1 MNLSWPKNRCGK
13 QLRLCAVLFCAA
25 VWVLP
30 AACAQ
35 QKPSA
40 SLRSVLAQMDAA
52 AKNFR
57 SAQADFEWDQ
67 YERVVDNTDV
77 QTGTIDFLR
86 QNGATEMAAHVKQF
100 NGQPDAKEVVYKGGV
115 LEFYQPAIDQMTV
128 LHAGKNQERFES
140 FLTLGFG
147 GSGSAMEASWQITEQ
162 GTETIDGVQT
172 VKLDLVG
179 KQASV
184 RSMFTHIT
192 VWIDP
197 ARALSL
203 KQQFFEPSGDMRTA
217 FYRNIRYNKRVAAS
231 AFHIKTDAKTSTV
244 QK

>member
-1 MNLSWPKNRCGK
+1 MNFASPTNRLGR
-13 QLRLCAVLFCAA
+13 QLRAGLLLLCAACWAH
-25 VWVLP
+25 P
-30 AACAQ
+30 AARAE
-35 QKPSA
+35 QKSPA
-40 SLRSVLAQMDAA
+40 ALRAVLAQMDVA

-67 YERVVDNTDV
+67 YERVVDNTDT

-86 QNGATEMAAHVKQF
+86 QGGATEMAAHVKQF
-100 NGQPDAKEVVYKGGV
+100 NGQPDAKEVVYNGGV

-147 GSGSAMEASWQITEQ
+147 GSGSAMEKSWEITDQ
-162 GTETIDGVQT
+162 GVETIDGVQT

-197 ARALSL
+197 ARAISL
-203 KQQFFEPSGDMRTA
+203 KQQFFEPSGDVRTA
-217 FYRNIRYNKRVAAS
+217 FYRNIRYNKRIAAS
-231 AFHIKTDAKTSTV
+231 AFRIKTDAKTSTV

>member
-1 MNLSWPKNRCGK
+1 MNLSWVENRCGK
-13 QLRLCAVLFCAA
+13 QLRLCAVLLCAA
-25 VWVLP
+25 SWMLP

-35 QKPSA
+35 QQSSA
-40 SLRSVLAQMDAA
+40 SLRSVLVQIDAA

-67 YERVVDNTDV
+67 YERVVDNTDI

-86 QNGATEMAAHVKQF
+86 NGDTTEMAAHVKKF
-100 NGQPDAKEVVYKGGV
+100 NGQPDAKEVVYKDGV

-128 LHAGKNQERFES
+128 LHAGKNQARFES

-147 GSGSAMEASWQITEQ
+147 GSGSALEKNWEITDQ
-162 GTETIDGVQT
+162 GRETIDGVQT
-172 VKLDLVG
+172 IKLDLVG

-192 VWIDP
+192 VWMDP
-197 ARALSL
+197 TRALSL
-203 KQQFFEPSGDMRTA
+203 KQQFFEPSGDVRTA
-217 FYRNIRYNKRVAAS
+217 FYRNIRYNKRVPAS
-231 AFHIKTDAKTSTV
+231 AFHIKTDAKTNTV

>member
-1 MNLSWPKNRCGK
+1 MNRSWLQDRRGK
-13 QLRLCAVLFCAA
+13 QLRLCVALFCTA

-100 NGQPDAKEVVYKGGV
+100 NGQPDAKEVVYKDGV

-147 GSGSAMEASWQITEQ
+147 GSGSALQTSWEITEQ
-162 GTETIDGVQT
+162 GTETIDGVPT

-217 FYRNIRYNKRVAAS
+217 YYRNIRYNKRVPAS
-231 AFHIKTDAKTSTV
+231 VFHIKTDAKTNTV

>member
-1 MNLSWPKNRCGK
+1 MNFYPSKNLLGN
-13 QLRLCAVLFCAA
+13 RLCAGLLAGALCC
-25 VWVLP
+25 LP
-30 AACAQ
+30 TAHAQ
-35 QKPSA
+35 QKPNA
-40 SLRSVLAQMDAA
+40 ALHSVLAQMDAA
-52 AKNFR
+52 AQNFR
-57 SAQADFEWDQ
+57 SAQADFQWDQ
-67 YERVVDNTDV
+67 YERVVDNTDT

-86 QNGATEMAAHVKQF
+86 SGETTEMAAHVKQF
-100 NGQPDAKEVVYKGGV
+100 NGQPDAKEVVYKDGV

-128 LHAGKNQERFES
+128 LHAGKNQQRFES

-147 GSGSAMEASWQITEQ
+147 GSGSALEKSWEISDQ
-162 GTETIDGVQT
+162 GKEVIDGVQT

-197 ARALSL
+197 ARAISL
-203 KQQFFEPSGDMRTA
+203 KQQFFEPSGDVRTA

-231 AFHIKTDAKTSTV
+231 VFRIKTGAKTNIV

>member
-1 MNLSWPKNRCGK
+1 MNLDLQKNRLGK
-13 QLRLCAVLFCAA
+13 RLRTSAMLLGAVCMM
-25 VWVLP
+25 LP
-30 AACAQ
+30 VANAQ
-35 QKPSA
+35 QKPA
-40 SLRSVLAQMDAA
+40 YALRSVLAQIDAA

-57 SAQADFEWDQ
+57 SAQADFQWDQ
-67 YERVVDNTDV
+67 YERVVDNTDT
-77 QTGTIDFLR
+77 QIGTIDFLR
-86 QNGATEMAAHVKQF
+86 SGDTTEMAAHVKKF
-100 NGQPDAKEVVYKGGV
+100 NGQPDAKEVVYKDGV

-147 GSGSAMEASWQITEQ
+147 GSGSALEKNWEINDQ
-162 GTETIDGVQT
+162 GVETIDGVQT

-192 VWIDP
+192 IWMDP
-197 ARALSL
+197 TRALSL

-231 AFHIKTDAKTSTV
+231 AFHIKTTSKTNTV